1 MYCAGREGRGE
12 TVAETKNRYSQI
24 IEAIFSKYFWKGAKE
39 VLFQRSDIITVAKKL
54 RINLPKNL
62 GDVLY
67 SFRYRTTLP
76 DSIVEKAP
84 KGFQWI
90 IRPAGRARYKFVL
103 ATESAIVPS
112 KILAETKIPD
122 ATPGVIG
129 KYKLNDEQALLAKL
143 RYNRLIDIFTSLTC
157 YSLQNHLRTTV
168 PDIGQVEIDEIYIGI
183 DKRGVHYVIPVQAK
197 GGTDKIGIVQV
208 EQDLAV
214 CETKFPGLIC
224 RSIAAQFM
232 AEDLI
237 ALFECERTQEGIRVS
252 AEKHY
257 RLVNPEELTEE
268 ELKAYR
274 KRPSD

>member
-1 MYCAGREGRGE
+1 M
-12 TVAETKNRYSQI
+12 AETKNRYSQI
-24 IEAIFSKYFWKGAKE
+24 IEAIFSKYFQKGSKE
-39 VLFQRSDIITVAKKL
+39 ILFERSDIVTAAKKL
-54 RINLPKNL
+54 RIRLPKNL

-67 SFRYRTTLP
+67 SFRYRPPLP
-76 DSIVEKAP
+76 NSILEKAP
-84 KGFQWI
+84 KGRQWI

-122 ATPGVIG
+122 ATPGVIS

-143 RYNRLIDIFTSLTC
+143 RYNRLIDIFTGLTC

-214 CETKFPGLIC
+214 CETKFPRLIC

-232 AEDLI
+232 GEHII
-237 ALFECERTQEGIRVS
+237 ALFECEKTEEGIRVS
-252 AEKHY
+252 TEKHY
-257 RLVNPEELTEE
+257 RLVNPEDLTEE
-268 ELKAYR
+268 ELETYR
-274 KRPSD
+274 